1 METNRQNK
9 SSRWYIEKFQSQY
22 VSLLSLKDTAS
33 GDERNRIEDTLK
45 ILHNFMYEESSEDLI
60 ERASLSTRLK
70 IEDELFD
77 EIRDFV
83 GLAELLV
90 KYGNIEIKYSYIP
103 SPNLSDEEFLT
114 IVHDF
119 YKTCTDK
126 DIYKL
131 YRAIYKRRKNL
142 LHMTHLMERNPSP
155 KSIYIPY
162 GNKTHIRLKRYN
174 TFEDIFDLVHEY
186 GHGIHFST
194 NFDMAAYGENYLFV
208 EITSTFFELLC
219 MEYLSTISSFGK
231 CTQNIREKMYNRAV
245 KRNRYFLL
253 EEAILDLWNELKREK
268 ASKIIQK
275 LNREYD
281 NCFIGNPNL
290 GIVDM
295 LNRKIANE
303 FIYVVGYVFAIE
315 FLEQYKKDRD
325 WGLYLLKNL
334 MAIDWRLPMEDYY
347 EQILQLGIT
356 PNEHLEDYK
365 KYVITAQKKG

>member
-1 METNRQNK
+1 M
-9 SSRWYIEKFQSQY
+9 
-22 VSLLSLKDTAS
+22 
-33 GDERNRIEDTLK
+33 
-45 ILHNFMYEESSEDLI
+45 
-60 ERASLSTRLK
+60 
-70 IEDELFD
+70 
-77 EIRDFV
+77 
-83 GLAELLV
+83 
-90 KYGNIEIKYSYIP
+90 
-103 SPNLSDEEFLT
+103 
-114 IVHDF
+114 
-119 YKTCTDK
+119 
-126 DIYKL
+126 
-131 YRAIYKRRKNL
+131 
-142 LHMTHLMERNPSP
+142 
-155 KSIYIPY
+155 
-162 GNKTHIRLKRYN
+162 
-174 TFEDIFDLVHEY
+174 
-186 GHGIHFST
+186 
-194 NFDMAAYGENYLFV
+194 
-208 EITSTFFELLC
+208 
-219 MEYLSTISSFGK
+219 
-231 CTQNIREKMYNRAV
+231 
-245 KRNRYFLL
+245 